1 MIRAL
6 LLCLTSLW
14 RDRGGNV
21 LMMTGFAL
29 VPMIFATGFGVDYS
43 RAMRVKTILD
53 AAADAAALS
62 AVSNLAMTQTAAL
75 GQTVALANFKAQ
87 ASTLTAVTFNAAN
100 DLTITVADTSSTS
113 GTGRQVVVTWRA
125 KSTNIFSTILGS
137 SSLAISGSAT
147 ASALKPPYV
156 NYYVLLDTSPSMLLP
171 TTSAGLSAVRSATSA
186 TSNAPYGCAFA
197 CHTKNPHNDSI
208 YIRNTAGQDIW
219 LDSSGNAWP
228 ISGVWNGYVYSP
240 NYANGTQ
247 PLALQSSGQYADGYW
262 LTRNYSSL
270 YGGSLS
276 ILLRIDEERS
286 ASQNLITTAQTYAT
300 SNQVSYKMQFYGFNW
315 THSGA
320 SSPLTALTSSMTD
333 VKSLSTSS
341 VPDLYAAQDNWYKN
355 NCPYSNFC
363 NSDMGTEF
371 ANAMSS
377 LNAVMPAPGDGSSSA
392 TPQEVL
398 LIITDGVPDE
408 TYNGGRWTRELN
420 PADLAQCSAI
430 KTKGITI
437 GIIYTTYSADSI
449 TGDTWSQT
457 VVGPHLSSV
466 ASTLQSCASTSSAGA
481 PLFFEVGTDGSIT
494 NALAALFAMTLQT
507 ARLVK

>member
-1 MIRAL
+1 MISAL
-6 LLCLTSLW
+6 FRKLAGLLHHS
-14 RDRGGNV
+14 GGNV
-21 LMMTGFAL
+21 LMMTGFAM
-29 VPMIFATGFGVDYS
+29 VPLIFATGFGVDYS
-43 RAMRVKTILD
+43 RAMRVKNILD

-62 AVSNLAMTQTAAL
+62 AVSNVAMTQSASAA
-75 GQTVALANFKAQ
+75 QTIAIANFKAQ
-87 ASTLTAVTFNAAN
+87 ASTLTSVTFTPAS
-100 DLTITVADTSSTS
+100 DLTIAVTDTSTSS

-125 KSTNIFSTILGS
+125 KSTNIFSSILGS

-147 ASALKPPYV
+147 ASALKPPYI

-171 TTSAGLSAVRSATSA
+171 TTSAGLSAIRSATAA

-197 CHTKNPHNDSI
+197 CHTSHPHSDSI
-208 YIRNTAGQDIW
+208 YIRNTSGQDIW

-228 ISGVWNGYVYSP
+228 ISGVSNGYVYSP
-240 NYANGTQ
+240 NYSNGTQ
-247 PLALQSSGQYADGYW
+247 PMALESSGQYADGYW
-262 LTRNYSSL
+262 LTRHYSSL

-286 ASQNLITTAQTYAT
+286 ASQNLITTAQTYAS
-300 SNQVSYKMQFYGFNW
+300 SNQVTYKMQFFGFDW
-315 THSGA
+315 THPNY

-333 VKSLSTSS
+333 VQSLSTSS

-355 NCPYSNFC
+355 NCPYYNYC

-371 ANAMSS
+371 ANGMSA
-377 LNAVMPAPGDGSSSA
+377 LNAVMPTPGDGSTA
-392 TPQEVL
+392 NTPQEVL

-408 TYNGGRWTRELN
+408 SYNGSRWTRELN
-420 PADLAQCSAI
+420 LADQAQCSAI
-430 KTKGITI
+430 KAKGITI

-449 TGDTWSQT
+449 TGDTWSQS

-466 ASTLQSCASTSSAGA
+466 ASALQSCASTTAGGSS
-481 PLFFEVGTDGSIT
+481 LFFEVGTDGSIS